1 MTQTV
6 NIIGAG
12 PGGLAAAMLLAHAGL
27 RVRVIE
33 RQATPGGRTSTIETG
48 EGFRFDL
55 GPTFFLYPRVLAE
68 IFQACGRRLEDEVEM
83 VRLDPQYRITFG
95 GGGEL
100 LATPDVERMEKAVTA
115 LSPADAGS
123 FTRFMEANRRKFER
137 FAPFLQQ
144 PFESWLDLAS
154 PDLVRLMP
162 MLKPW
167 KSLDAELGTFFSDER
182 VRLAFTFQSKYLGM
196 SPFRC
201 PSLFSILS
209 FLEYE
214 HGVYHPIGGCGEV
227 SRVMARIASEMGV
240 EIHYE
245 EPVTKL
251 RFEKRRVIGAD
262 TTEGSYDADAT
273 VMNADFARCMT
284 RLVPDNLRR
293 RWNDR
298 SIASK
303 RYSCS
308 TFMLYLGI
316 EGRYDDVPHHTI
328 YLSENY
334 RENLADIEKRHV
346 LTKDPSMYVQN
357 ACVTDPSLAPEGM
370 STLYLL
376 VPVTHRHPNVDWR
389 REAAGFR
396 ERTLDQLEKL
406 GLPGVRERIRYEK
419 MVTPDDWQDD
429 YEIYRGATF
438 NLSHDLGQM
447 LHRRPH
453 NRFEDL
459 EGCYLVGGG
468 THPGS
473 GLPVIYS
480 SAKITT
486 QLLLDDL
493 GVMGSGAG
501 NDIGLAPA
509 VPPKT
514 ASPRIPVTASMTG
527 GLAAEH
533 PTTVVSAAAVV
544 EAVAAATRNRPG

>member
-1 MTQTV
+1 MTRSV

-12 PGGLAAAMLLAHAGL
+12 PGGLAAAMLLAREGL
-27 RVRVIE
+27 RVRVLE
-33 RQATPGGRTSTIETG
+33 RQSTPGGRTSTIETDD
-48 EGFRFDL
+48 GFRFDL

-83 VRLDPQYRITFG
+83 VRLDPQYRIAFG
-95 GGGEL
+95 AGGDL
-100 LATPDVERMEKAVTA
+100 FCTPDVERMEQAVTA

-123 FTRFMEANRRKFER
+123 FTRFMTANRRKFER

-227 SRVMARIASEMGV
+227 SRVMARIAAEMGV
-240 EIHYE
+240 EIHYD
-245 EPVTKL
+245 EPVQQL
-251 RFEKRRVIGAD
+251 RFAGRRVIGAE
-262 TTEGSYDADAT
+262 TSGGTYDADAT
-273 VMNADFARCMT
+273 VMNADFARSMT
-284 RLVPDNLRR
+284 RLVPDTLRR

-298 SIASK
+298 TIASK
-303 RYSCS
+303 RFSCS

-316 EGRYDDVPHHTI
+316 EGRYNDVPHHTI
-328 YLSENY
+328 YLSEDY
-334 RENLADIEKRHV
+334 RENLADIEQRHV

-389 REAAGFR
+389 REAAAFR
-396 ERTLDQLEKL
+396 EKTLDQLEKI
-406 GLPGVRERIRYEK
+406 GLPGVRDRIRYEK

-447 LHRRPH
+447 LHMRPH

-459 EGCYLVGGG
+459 DSCYLVGGG

-480 SAKITT
+480 SAKITS
-486 QLLLDDL
+486 QLLLKDL
-493 GVMGSGAG
+493 GLSASGPANHAQDMAASLPAG
-501 NDIGLAPA
+501 EDEPLVAPGGVA
-509 VPPKT
+509 ERRANN
-514 ASPRIPVTASMTG
+514 AS
-527 GLAAEH
+527 
-533 PTTVVSAAAVV
+533 TTPVSAAA
-544 EAVAAATRNRPG
+544 AVAAVSAATRNQPQ